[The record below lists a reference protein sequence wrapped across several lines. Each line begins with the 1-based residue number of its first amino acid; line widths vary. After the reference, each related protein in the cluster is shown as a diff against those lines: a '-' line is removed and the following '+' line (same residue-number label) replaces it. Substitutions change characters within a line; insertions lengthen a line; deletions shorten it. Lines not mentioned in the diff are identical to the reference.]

1 MGGLR
6 WYAMRVGRL
15 LRSSEGVGAES
26 HRVTRSQGGRATFEE
41 SQGVAESIAAHIA
54 AHIAQ
59 ASRLGGGSVAL
70 TGRHA

>member
-1 MGGLR
+1 MLMWRRRAADLGLR
-6 WYAMRVGRL
+6 VWEVAFCG
-15 LRSSEGVGAES
+15 ES
-26 HRVTRSQGGRATFEE
+26 HRVTGSQGRRATFME

-59 ASRLGGGSVAL
+59 ASRLGGGGVAL